1 MEKILF
7 DVHCHLSF
15 PQFDIDRK
23 EVIKRAIQ
31 QGIKMINAS
40 VSVEEIPK
48 ARELASKHE
57 DVYWTLGL
65 SASETDQQKV
75 EETIQ
80 AIRTNKDKI
89 IGIGEVGLDYCW
101 IKDVKLRELERKNFE
116 KFIQLA
122 VELGL
127 PLVVH
132 SRDAEEDCISML
144 AKHGKK
150 ALLHCFSG
158 TIEQAEKAIK
168 FGCLISIPANVAHSK
183 QKQNLA
189 EKLPLESI
197 VLETD
202 APYLS
207 PTPKTRNE
215 PVNIKKS
222 VEKIAELRKVNAEE
236 VEKATTENAKGF
248 FKVG

>member
-15 PQFDIDRK
+15 PQFDGDRD
-23 EVIKRAIQ
+23 EVIKRASQ
-31 QGIKMINAS
+31 QGIQMINAS

-57 DVYWTLGL
+57 NVYWTLGL
-65 SASETDQQKV
+65 SASETNTEKV

-80 AIRTNKDKI
+80 AIRENRKHV
-89 IGIGEVGLDYCW
+89 IGIGEVGLDYYW
-101 IKDVKLRELERKNFE
+101 IKDETLREIERKNFE
-116 KFIQLA
+116 RFIQLA
-122 VELGL
+122 VELNL

-132 SRDAEEDCISML
+132 SRDAEEDCINML
-144 AKHGKK
+144 EKHGKK

-158 TIEQAEKAIK
+158 SIQQAEKAIK
-168 FGCLISIPANVAHSK
+168 FGCLISIPTNVTHNK

-189 EKLPLESI
+189 ESLPLKAL

-222 VEKIAELRKVNAEE
+222 IEKIAELKKVGEKE
-236 VEKATTENAKGF
+236 VEEATTINAKRF
-248 FKVG
+248 FDLR